1 MKWIPII
8 FALSVAA
15 SIALNAIIIAL
26 RNKTQDHA
34 EAINKHTRPPAQKIA
49 QSFLSSHNINNIP
62 IEQNP
67 PNKNQRNNTFHILE
81 NRITLDSRVYD
92 QTDITAVGTA
102 CHEAAHAI
110 SYNNRDSY
118 YHVRNIILAL
128 SKFIEYFALASL
140 ASHILLHSVLPFLL
154 FTVLALSCLM
164 TTMCIESIYH
174 ILDEA
179 HVSQM
184 ALQYIKS
191 NALATV
197 EEYKLAK
204 RALTYAWCT
213 YILGTLPRIVICV
226 SLILLLF

>member
-1 MKWIPII
+1 MKWLPII

-15 SIALNAIIIAL
+15 SIALHAIITAL

-67 PNKNQRNNTFHILE
+67 PNKNQRNNSFHIIE
-81 NRITLDSRVYD
+81 NRITLDSRVYG
-92 QTDITAVGTA
+92 QTDITAIGIA

-118 YHVRNIILAL
+118 YHVRKIVLAL
-128 SKFIEYFALASL
+128 SKFIEYFAMVSL

-154 FTVLALSCLM
+154 FTVLALACLM
-164 TTMCIESIYH
+164 TTICIEGIYLV
-174 ILDEA
+174 LDEA

-184 ALQYIKS
+184 ALQYIQS

-213 YILGTLPRIVICV
+213 YILGALPRMVLCV
-226 SLILLLF
+226 SFLCLLF